1 MSRLSAFQPAVI
13 TGIDR
18 ECCSE
23 TVRTS
28 MRYKPD
34 EQLPSN
40 MSVSNFHPARVSFFF
55 GKNGTR
61 ADLSLGRWP
70 AAIPCFFS
78 DRTAFSVKSLTFRR
92 AGLPSCASQQKSDGH
107 QLPCGEPLP
116 EHGTT
121 TLNSFAS
128 KQTTGYAAFGSQ
140 RGITPSYTYQY

>member
-23 TVRTS
+23 SVRTS

-92 AGLPSCASQQKSDGH
+92 AGLPSCASQQKR
-107 QLPCGEPLP
+107 LPCGQPLP
-116 EHGTT
+116 EHETT
-121 TLNSFAS
+121 TLDSFLS
-128 KQTTGYAAFGSQ
+128 KQTTGYTAFGSR
-140 RGITPSYTYQY
+140 RGITLSCTYQY